1 MAIRVGAENKKQ
13 LYIVIALF
21 AVIAIVG
28 GVELYS
34 TFSTPSTKRPAP
46 QPVKTRNAASTAAQS
61 AGPEAKKLTNEE
73 IDPTLH
79 FDRLSESEEVEY
91 GGSGRNLFSA
101 ESAPVA
107 IPTPLS
113 SARPNSTPAA
123 VVPTGPPPPPKPPA
137 IDLKYFGYVQTADKS
152 MQAFFS
158 HGENIYMA
166 RTGDIVEHRYKIG
179 GIKPTGAEVTDLSYT
194 NTQTLPLQSY

>member
-1 MAIRVGAENKKQ
+1 MS
-13 LYIVIALF
+13 LF
-21 AVIAIVG
+21 RRYAP
-28 GVELYS
+28 L
-34 TFSTPSTKRPAP
+34 PPKKRPAP
-46 QPVKTRNAASTAAQS
+46 QPAATRNAAAAAQTT
-61 AGPEAKKLTNEE
+61 GPEAKKLTNED

-91 GGSGRNLFSA
+91 SGAGRNLFSA
-101 ESAPVA
+101 ESAPVT

-113 SARPNSTPAA
+113 SARPNSTPVAA
-123 VVPTGPPPPPKPPA
+123 VPAGPPPPPKPPG
-137 IDLKYFGYVQTADKS
+137 IDLKYFGYVQAADKS

-194 NTQTLPLQSY
+194 NTQTLPLQAY